1 MPAAPSLRRRQ
12 AAPRVQM
19 SEFNGARKRRPVRRR
34 ARLFGASRSQRCS
47 RTPGRRRGGASTYP
61 PNVNVLFSRPS
72 GDRAQKDGRKVRSCD
87 KGTFTSDRAP
97 PGELVDC
104 AARKGG
110 APGRNTD
117 ERMRRRARSR
127 ATMRGDPDRRPCR
140 VDRTYGHGLD
150 PECIILGSLL
160 FASRRLPR
168 LQQPRVL
175 TRQSEPRRRL
185 WSCARITPR
194 RGSGL
199 QRGGARRSGPGQAI
213 GPPTGA

>member
-12 AAPRVQM
+12 AAAPRVQM

-97 PGELVDC
+97 PDELVDC
-104 AARKGG
+104 AARKGRRRREG
-110 APGRNTD
+110 T
-117 ERMRRRARSR
+117 RMRRRARSR

-140 VDRTYGHGLD
+140 GDRAYGHDLD
-150 PECIILGSLL
+150 PECIILVSLL
-160 FASRRLPR
+160 IASRRLPR

-213 GPPTGA
+213 GPPAGA